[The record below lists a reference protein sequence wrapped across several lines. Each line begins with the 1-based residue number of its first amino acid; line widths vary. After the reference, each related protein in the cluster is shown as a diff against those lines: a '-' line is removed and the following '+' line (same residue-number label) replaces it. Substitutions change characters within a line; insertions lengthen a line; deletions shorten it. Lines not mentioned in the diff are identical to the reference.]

1 MKFVNGKICFG
12 SNSGQFIMNRCNKNK
27 CFKGKNLVNS
37 SVLFYLLT
45 AGLAIFISSESAIAQ
60 SGYLVQPQRIDIG
73 VKARERYV
81 GELKLHNFD
90 PNEIIHVD
98 LKVMELTQSPNGEW
112 LPFTTDPCSIFDY
125 YPGLDLSNL
134 SSCSS
139 WITLDKTEVNIP
151 ADGDAVV
158 GVTINTP
165 SRARTGFYGAT
176 IMTSTMTRASATEK
190 VGLYFR
196 SGIPVIANVQVAANT
211 LPVVKIKDIG
221 MEFVPSEGT
230 ASGKVLLNMKITN
243 EGKVFPRLKPIIRV
257 RGFSNGHWQ
266 LITTHVFDEI
276 GIIPG
281 VELDLKSDLGKSL
294 PSGKYELESVL
305 YVNGSLRGKNLRL
318 NKEIQFKGDPMITK
332 IASDVPLDVNPAEI
346 IIQMRPGTT
355 REGSVKAYSAVIDK
369 IQIQPI
375 LDIPK
380 DFKDIATKQGL
391 IAEELS
397 CLKWLTVTPGNFFLE
412 NYQGRNI
419 TVSANMPKDAL
430 KYPNYYASLG
440 LKTKY
445 LDGQSAGTT
454 WFNICLENPDM
465 KIEPKIICTAI
476 NFEEYNISKS
486 EYYVQ
491 AAFQNIGQT
500 HTFPSRVRA
509 AVVKADGFGRTAAL
523 LNCDKYGMF
532 MPYETRYYKGILNF
546 ATVAVDDY
554 NLEVLMNYPTDGAVK
569 RQIRLRVKE
578 VGKRK
583 IPEITDKNVESTE
596 LMPVNWE

>member
-1 MKFVNGKICFG
+1 MKFVNGKNCFG
-12 SNSGQFIMNRCNKNK
+12 SNSSQCDMNRFNKHE
-27 CFKGKNLVNS
+27 CFTGRNFRNS
-37 SVLFYLLT
+37 SVMFYLFIFVI
-45 AGLAIFISSESAIAQ
+45 AIFISSESAIAQ
-60 SGYLVQPQRIDIG
+60 SGYLVQPHQINLG
-73 VKARERYV
+73 VKPRERFV

-90 PNEIIHVD
+90 PNEIITVS
-98 LKVMELTQSPNGEW
+98 LKVIELTQSPNGEW
-112 LPFTTDPCSIFDY
+112 LPFDTDPCSPFDY
-125 YPGLDLSNL
+125 NPLLDLSKV

-139 WITLDKTEVNIP
+139 WITLDKTEVNVP

-158 GVTINTP
+158 GIIINTP
-165 SRARTGFYGAT
+165 SRARSGFYGAT
-176 IMTSTMTRASATEK
+176 VMTSTMTKASAAEK
-190 VGLYFR
+190 VPMIVR

-211 LPVVKIKDIG
+211 IPKVEIKDIG
-221 MEFVPSEGT
+221 MEFVPSEG
-230 ASGKVLLNMKITN
+230 AFQGKVFLNMKITN

-257 RGFSNGHWQ
+257 RGFLNGHWQ
-266 LITTHVFDEI
+266 LITTHEFDEI

-346 IIQMRPGTT
+346 IIPMRPGTT
-355 REGSVKAYSAVIDK
+355 REGSAKAYSAVIDK

-380 DFKDIATKQGL
+380 AFKDIATTQGL

-419 TVSANMPKDAL
+419 TVSAKMPENAL

-440 LKTKY
+440 LKTSY

-465 KIEPKIICTAI
+465 KIEPKIICSAI

-500 HTFPSRVRA
+500 HIFPSRVRA
-509 AVVKADGFGRTAAL
+509 AAVKADGFGRTAAL

-546 ATVAVDDY
+546 SSVAVDDY
-554 NLEVLMNYPTDGAVK
+554 NLEVLMNYPPDGAVK

-583 IPEITDKNVESTE
+583 IPEIIDKNVDSTE